1 MSDAI
6 SSLHA
11 DIGFKVSQEGLKEV
25 KNLLTDFAKQLDGL
39 NHATK
44 EAAKQY
50 GIFSKEKSK
59 QALADEKLA
68 TQQARTEEVRTRS
81 KIKLRNQ
88 AFKEEM
94 AIKKAEADADI
105 KREREKDRV
114 ARADER
120 RREKEASENRKYFH
134 SIAQEIGKT
143 VQKIGRGAK
152 LAAFAVSRVLGREI
166 NESLNRS
173 ISTRDFM
180 LSTGANLGDI
190 QSVMQRFAN
199 IGENVRQETVMGDLI
214 KLSQSMA
221 DVAMGRGNADAYKLL
236 GTSIRRGDIGGMVRG
251 IGMAGKDI
259 DNDFFLKLLGD
270 IGLPSYWL
278 SFFKAQGS
286 GRQLKNFITDEGNQ
300 QIVKAKTALS
310 DLTLSFKNLADW
322 LSATLSPTI
331 IEISESFIKWNE
343 DMSTTVRGEYGKKLS
358 DFLKRLSKD
367 IQDFLDEFTPER
379 IYTAVTTF
387 FGALHYLA
395 QGIIRVAK
403 ILGFETEEDKLK
415 RLEETKKDLEFDK
428 QHPGERSTFMRAF
441 FHAPRTNEAY
451 KPSRPIPAWMNNVSD
466 SRQQTM
472 NFYVNGTEEVEE
484 VARNGFDAMNGNSGL
499 YNAAPANVLNGR

>member
-114 ARADER
+114 ERANAR
-120 RREKEASENRKYFH
+120 RRERESRENRKF
-134 SIAQEIGKT
+134 IQN
-143 VQKIGRGAK
+143 IGRMTGDTLRSALSGAK
-152 LAAFAVSRVLGREI
+152 TMVAAISRVLGVAI

-180 LSTGANLGDI
+180 LATGASLGDI
-190 QSVMQRFAN
+190 QSVMARFAD
-199 IGENVRQETVMGDLI
+199 IGESVPQETIMGDLI

-221 DVAMGRGNADAYKLL
+221 SVAMGRDNADAYKLL
-236 GTSIRRGDIGGMVRG
+236 GTSIRRGDIGGMLRG
-251 IGMAGKDI
+251 IGMASRDI
-259 DNDFFLKLLGD
+259 DPDMFTNIINSL
-270 IGLPSYWL
+270 GLPYYWN
-278 SFFKAQGS
+278 SFFRAQGV
-286 GRQLKNFITDEGNQ
+286 GGKVNNFITPEGNE
-300 QIVKAKTALS
+300 QIIAARGSLS
-310 DLTLSFKNLADW
+310 NLSLSFKNLADW
-322 LSATLSPTI
+322 LTATLSPTI
-331 IEISESFIKWNE
+331 IDISRNFQKWNE
-343 DMSTTVRGEYGKKLS
+343 NMSTYLQEGGAEELSKVLKKLAE
-358 DFLKRLSKD
+358 DAKMFLE
-367 IQDFLDEFTPER
+367 QMTPEK
-379 IYTAVTTF
+379 IYTAVKEF
-387 FGALHYLA
+387 FGALHYLTS
-395 QGIIRVAK
+395 GIISIARA
-403 ILGFETEEDKLK
+403 LGFKTNEDKENERLRDLWMSDMVMSGASLTDILK
-415 RLEETKKDLEFDK
+415 N
-428 QHPGERSTFMRAF
+428 QH
-441 FHAPRTNEAY
+441 
-451 KPSRPIPAWMNNVSD
+451 KIPTARGNYSMSD

-472 NFYVNGTEEVEE
+472 NFYGYGAEEAEE

-499 YNAAPANVLNGR
+499 YNAAPAYAR